1 MKLSRIFFTKY
12 FDIIIFQYKILNVQF
27 NNKKIKCLEISMY
40 SCRRIII
47 ALENETSTQ
56 NQILLPKQF
65 DLTFTNWQIEWHI
78 EFRHKANLAKS
89 LVYQHAATHPG

>member
-12 FDIIIFQYKILNVQF
+12 FDIIIFQYEIQNVQV
-27 NNKKIKCLEISMY
+27 NRKKIKCLDISMY
-40 SCRRIII
+40 TCHRIII

-78 EFRHKANLAKS
+78 DTRHKANLAMS
-89 LVYQHAATHPG
+89 